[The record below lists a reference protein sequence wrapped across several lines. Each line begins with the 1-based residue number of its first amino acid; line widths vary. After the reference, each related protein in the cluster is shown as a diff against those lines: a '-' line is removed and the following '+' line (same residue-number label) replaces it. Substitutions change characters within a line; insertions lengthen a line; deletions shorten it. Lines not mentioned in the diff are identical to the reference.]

1 MINTYIFADK
11 QAGRKDAKKVKRL
24 IVFLFIVSTFCPLQA
39 ISMDSLV
46 DEYVTKSGK
55 SLYISESHPVGLS
68 LSDISIKSSGF
79 EHNISETIND
89 SDPIKGVY
97 VTDLD
102 DNGFD
107 EFYIITISS
116 GSGSYGNVIGF
127 ASNNDKSLSMIHF
140 PGISEGDE
148 PFAGYMGHDN
158 FKIADKKF
166 IRSFPIYLSK
176 DKNPTPSGGTRHLSY
191 GLFSGE
197 AAWQL
202 KITDIAESK

>member
-1 MINTYIFADK
+1 MIDKSILTDK
-11 QAGRKDAKKVKRL
+11 QTGSKDSKKVKRL
-24 IVFLFIVSTFCPLQA
+24 IAFLFFVSIFCPLRA
-39 ISMDSLV
+39 IGMDSLA
-46 DEYVTKSGK
+46 DEYVTRSGK
-55 SLYISESHPVGLS
+55 RLFISESHPVGLS

-79 EHNISETIND
+79 EHNISETIKD

-97 VTDLD
+97 VADLD

-127 ASNNDKSLSMIHF
+127 ASNNDKSLSMMHF
-140 PGISEGDE
+140 PGISEEDE

-176 DKNPTPSGGTRHLSY
+176 DKNPTPTGGTRHLSY

-202 KITDIAESK
+202 